1 MDIIATSPTV
11 IYEIETTRG
20 ETILIDNP
28 AHLPDPSQIKEI
40 REPIVKA
47 YVLCPNENIG
57 DLLKLIL
64 EKRGQMDK
72 TETLDSRR
80 GMLHCELQL
89 NEILVDFNDRIK
101 CITRAY

>member
-1 MDIIATSPTV
+1 MNIITRSPSV
-11 IYEIETTRG
+11 VDEVERTRG
-20 ETILIDNP
+20 ETLLIDNP

-57 DLLKLIL
+57 DLLQLIL
-64 EKRGQMDK
+64 EKRGQMDH

-80 GMLHCELQL
+80 VMLHCELSL
-89 NEILVDFNDRIK
+89 NEILVDFNYKIK
-101 CITRAY
+101 LIK